1 VPETVQ
7 SVDPAVTRA
16 KFDREVGRFRD
27 QEASYRRR
35 GILMQEV
42 AFPTVTIA
50 FCGFRMKPA
59 PLLGAVRIDFTDY
72 DLMPPS
78 VRFVDPLTHEKLLTK
93 DLTLALLRLPKVE
106 GTPREAVIAMMAQG
120 IPIAQ
125 PGNLVQSGG
134 PDEVPFLCLPGV
146 REYHEHPAHTGDSWL
161 LHRASGEG
169 CLAFIVENIWKY
181 GPNTMERYL
190 IQVATE
196 AEGLRVQA
204 QVEAQRIQIGASLTA
219 LSE

>member
-1 VPETVQ
+1 MPDAVQ

-35 GILMQEV
+35 GIILQEV

-59 PLLGAVRIDFTDY
+59 PLLGAVRIDFNDY
-72 DLMPPS
+72 DLAPPS
-78 VRFVDPLTHEKLLTK
+78 VRFVDPLTHELLLAK
-93 DLTLALLRLPKVE
+93 DLMLALLRLPKVE
-106 GTPREAVIAMMAQG
+106 GTPREALIAMMAQG

-169 CLAFIVENIWKY
+169 CLAFIVESIWKY
-181 GPNTMERYL
+181 GPNSMDRY
-190 IQVATE
+190 IVQVATE
-196 AEGLRVQA
+196 AEGLRMQA
-204 QVEAQRIQIGASLTA
+204 QVEAQRIQVGASLTA

>member
-1 VPETVQ
+1 MPEAVQ
-7 SVDPAVTRA
+7 SVDPVVTRA

-27 QEASYRRR
+27 QEVSYRRR
-35 GILMQEV
+35 GILLQEV

-50 FCGFRMKPA
+50 FCGFKMKPA

-78 VRFVDPLTHEKLLTK
+78 VRFVDPLTHDVLLSK
-93 DLTLALLRLPKVE
+93 DLTLALPRLPKVE
-106 GTPREAVIAMMAQG
+106 GTPKEMLVAMMAQG
-120 IPIAQ
+120 IPVAQ
-125 PGNLVQSGG
+125 LGNLVQSSG
-134 PDEVPFLCLPGV
+134 PDEMPFLCLPGV

-181 GPNTMERYL
+181 GPRSMERYL
-190 IQVATE
+190 VQVATE
-196 AEGLRVQA
+196 AEGLRMQA
-204 QVEAQRIQIGASLTA
+204 LVEAQRIQVAASLTA
-219 LSE
+219 MSE